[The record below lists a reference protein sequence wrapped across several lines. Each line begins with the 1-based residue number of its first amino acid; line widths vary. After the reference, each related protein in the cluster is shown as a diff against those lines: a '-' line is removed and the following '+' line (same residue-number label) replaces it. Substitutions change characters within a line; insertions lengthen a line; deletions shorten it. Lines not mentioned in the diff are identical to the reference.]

1 MKYFFSILLF
11 LQITLTLHAQPFV
24 DIISSNYQYNLAN
37 EQLNKNKLPLTTN
50 VFNISLN
57 LPLKVDSDYIIVN
70 PSYENQFLNFDEQVN
85 NLTIHSATLPLTW
98 LHQWKNQK
106 WKTAFVF
113 VSRLNSDM
121 IKPVDENDFQF
132 GGAVLNVFKK
142 KENLKYKFGVYYNSE
157 FFGPFFMPLLGID
170 WNVNSRLNIFGV
182 LPGSMNMEYKFS
194 PNKFHAG
201 INFRAITS
209 SYRLQDNRF
218 FKINDNQLRLFVDCY
233 VTKNNVLSLEA
244 GHTIL
249 RKYKTGIRLGGKTSY
264 DDLNVHESYLFKVA
278 YAYRI
283 RTDK

>member
-1 MKYFFSILLF
+1 MKKIFLLIAF
-11 LQITLTLHAQPFV
+11 LFPFIINAQPFI
-24 DIISSNYQYNLAN
+24 DIISANYQYNLSN
-37 EQLNKNKLPLTTN
+37 EPLSKNKLPLTTN
-50 VFNISLN
+50 VFNIAIN
-57 LPLKVDSDYIIVN
+57 LPLKVDSDYIVVN
-70 PSYENQFLNFDEQVN
+70 PSYENQFLNFDDSIN
-85 NLTIHSATLPLTW
+85 NLALHSLALPLTW

-113 VSRLNSDM
+113 VSRLNGDM
-121 IKPVDENDFQF
+121 TPVNGHDFQF
-132 GGAVLNVFKK
+132 GGAILNVFKK
-142 KENLKYKFGVYYNSE
+142 NENLKYKFGLYYNSE

-182 LPGSMNMEYKFS
+182 LPGSMNLEYKLV
-194 PNKFHAG
+194 PNKFHTG

-209 SYRLQDNRF
+209 SYRLQDSRF
-218 FKINDNQLRLFVDCY
+218 LKINDNQLRLFADYY
-233 VTKNNVLSLEA
+233 VTRNNVLSIEA

-264 DDLNVHESYLFKVA
+264 DNLSISESYLFKIA